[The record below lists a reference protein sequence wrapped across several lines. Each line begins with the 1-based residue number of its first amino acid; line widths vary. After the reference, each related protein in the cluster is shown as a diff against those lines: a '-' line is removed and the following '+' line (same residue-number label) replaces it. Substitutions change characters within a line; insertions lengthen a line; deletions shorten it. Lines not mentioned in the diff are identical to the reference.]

1 MEILDIKNLSFTYP
15 EEKKCAIE
23 NINLKVARGE
33 FIVVCGHSGC
43 GKTTLFK
50 LIKSEIAPLGKKEGK
65 ILFCGTDIEELS
77 EKDKAAKIGFVN
89 QNPEAQIVTDRVYHE
104 LSFGLENLGKS
115 SDEIKLRI
123 AEMASYFG
131 ISDSFN
137 KKTAHLSGGQKQLVS
152 LASVMAMS
160 PELLILDE
168 PTSQLD
174 PIAASDFIATLQKIN
189 RELGTTVIISEH
201 RLEELFPIAD
211 KIAVMEKGKLL
222 IFDTPKNVCEK
233 ISDENI
239 MLSFPTATRIWNA
252 LGKTGE
258 CPLDV
263 RGGREF
269 LMKNFSPKSVIRQES
284 TAMEKETVLSIRDVF
299 FRYDKNGKDILKGVN
314 LDVSKGE
321 FFCLLGGNGAGKTTL
336 LKILSGTEKPYR
348 GKIKIFGKSIE
359 KYSLEE
365 LHRKNTALLPQNVA
379 DIFIKSK
386 IKDDLYDICARFYG
400 DKKKTEEKIDAVCQ
414 NLGIA
419 SLLEK
424 HPYDIS
430 CGEMQ
435 KCAIAKLLLTEPRIL
450 FLDEPTKA
458 LDSAAKKDFSKI
470 INNLKS
476 NGVTI
481 VAVTHDVEFAAENAD
496 RCALFFEGEVI
507 SPSKTEK
514 FFSANDFYTTAASR
528 IARGIFDGAVTAKDI
543 IDAGKCE
550 KIE

>member
-123 AEMASYFG
+123 AEMSSYFG

-211 KIAVMEKGKLL
+211 KIAVMEKGKLS
-222 IFDTPKNVCEK
+222 IFDTPKNVCGK

-239 MLSFPTATRIWNA
+239 MLSFPTAARIWNA
-252 LGKTGE
+252 LGKRGD

-263 RGGREF
+263 RGGRKF
-269 LMKNFSPKSVIRQES
+269 LMKNFSPKSVVRQES
-284 TAMEKETVLSIRDVF
+284 TAMEKETVLSLRDVF

-359 KYSLEE
+359 KYSSEE

-386 IKDDLYDICARFYG
+386 VKDDLYDICALFG
-400 DKKKTEEKIDAVCQ
+400 DSKKDTETKIENVCRA
-414 NLGIA
+414 LCIT

-430 CGEMQ
+430 CGEIQ

-458 LDSAAKKDFSKI
+458 LDSAAKKEFAKI
-470 INNLKS
+470 ISDLKS

-496 RCALFFEGEVI
+496 RCALFFEGEI
-507 SPSKTEK
+507 IASSKKEK
-514 FFSANDFYTTAASR
+514 FFSDNNFYTTAASR
-528 IARGIFDGAVTAKDI
+528 IARGIFYGAVTADDI
-543 IDAGKCE
+543 IKAGKCE
-550 KIE
+550 EP

>member
-65 ILFCGTDIEELS
+65 ILFCGTDTEELS
-77 EKDKAAKIGFVN
+77 EKDKTSKIGFVN

-104 LSFGLENLGKS
+104 LSFGLENLGKP

-152 LASVMAMS
+152 LASVMAIS

-211 KIAVMEKGKLL
+211 KIAVMEKGKLS
-222 IFDTPKNVCEK
+222 IFDTPKNVCGK

-239 MLSFPTATRIWNA
+239 MLSFPTAARIWNA
-252 LGKTGE
+252 LGKRGD

-263 RGGREF
+263 RGGHEF

-284 TAMEKETVLSIRDVF
+284 TAMEKETVLSLRDVF

-359 KYSLEE
+359 KYSSEE

-386 IKDDLYDICARFYG
+386 VKDDLYDICALFG
-400 DKKKTEEKIDAVCQ
+400 DSKKDTETKIENVCRA
-414 NLGIA
+414 LGIT

-430 CGEMQ
+430 CGEIQ

-458 LDSAAKKDFSKI
+458 LDSAAKKEFAKI
-470 INNLKS
+470 ISDLKS

-496 RCALFFEGEVI
+496 RCALFFEGEI
-507 SPSKTEK
+507 IASSKKEK
-514 FFSANDFYTTAASR
+514 FFSDNNFYTTAASR
-528 IARGIFDGAVTAKDI
+528 IARGIFDGAVTADDI
-543 IDAGKCE
+543 IKAGKCE
-550 KIE
+550 KP

>member
-23 NINLKVARGE
+23 NINLKVEHGE

-104 LSFGLENLGKS
+104 LSFGLENLGKP

-123 AEMASYFG
+123 AEMSSYFG

-239 MLSFPTATRIWNA
+239 MLSFPTAARIWNA

-359 KYSLEE
+359 KYSSEE

-386 IKDDLYDICARFYG
+386 VKDDLYDICALFG
-400 DKKKTEEKIDAVCQ
+400 DSKKDTETKIENVCRA
-414 NLGIA
+414 LGIM

-430 CGEMQ
+430 CGEIQ
-435 KCAIAKLLLTEPRIL
+435 KCAIAKLLLTEPQIL

-458 LDSAAKKDFSKI
+458 LDSAAKKEFAKI
-470 INNLKS
+470 ISDLKS

-496 RCALFFEGEVI
+496 RCALFFEGEI
-507 SPSKTEK
+507 IASSKKEK
-514 FFSANDFYTTAASR
+514 FFSDNNFYTTAASR
-528 IARGIFDGAVTAKDI
+528 IARGIFDGAVTADDI
-543 IDAGKCE
+543 IKAGKCE
-550 KIE
+550 EP